1 MPCLHSELSSS
12 SHCMQNASWC
22 LCSDAEGLTWA
33 HLPLPDLASFFP
45 LPHCAVLG
53 TRGHVS
59 FLGAFPSL
67 GPVPPS
73 RMVGPEICTQLIS
86 PPAAGLS
93 SNASFSAAGF
103 KMESP
108 LLTHL
113 SCCVSFFHSTS
124 LGVLENLFIH
134 YCLPAPRRKLH
145 EEKSSCLFSD
155 DGESVCR
162 ASSLK
167 KGM

>member
-1 MPCLHSELSSS
+1 
-12 SHCMQNASWC
+12 MQNASWW
-22 LCSDAEGLTWA
+22 LCSDPEGPTWA
-33 HLPLPDLASFFP
+33 HLLPDLASFSP
-45 LPHCAVLG
+45 LPHRAVLG

-59 FLGAFPSL
+59 FLGAFAL
-67 GPVPPS
+67 AVPPS
-73 RMVGPEICTQLIS
+73 RMVGPEISTQLIS
-86 PPAAGLS
+86 SPAASLS

-134 YCLPAPRRKLH
+134 YCLPAPRCQLH
-145 EEKSSCLFSD
+145 EDKSSCLFSD
-155 DGESVCR
+155 DGESACR
-162 ASSLK
+162 TSSVK
-167 KGM
+167 KWM